1 MKETLKMSLK
11 EAERLGIMREIDK
24 KKLTL
29 AKAGEELGLSL
40 RQAKR
45 VRKRYLEYGERGLIS
60 LKRGR
65 RSNRKIEEGI
75 RDRAVRLIK
84 EKLDDFGPTLAR
96 EKLEEYEGI
105 KVSDETVRKWLIE
118 EGLWKI
124 KRRKE
129 VRVHQ
134 RRERR
139 KRFGELLQ
147 GDGSPHDWFEGR
159 SEKCVLIQFV
169 DDATSKTTTARF
181 VKTETTD
188 GYLDL
193 LKDHLGKY
201 GRPLGLYVDKH
212 SVFRV
217 NKEEIKTGVGIT
229 HFGQVVK
236 ELGID
241 LICAHSPQAKGRVER
256 KNGVFQD
263 RLIKE
268 MRLRGINTMEEG
280 NSFLP
285 EFLEIINEKFG
296 KEAASAE
303 DAHREM
309 RTKDKLERVFAR
321 KETRKLSKNLTFQ
334 YKGTL
339 YMLQTKTSHRL
350 RYATVDVLQG
360 VGEKIKVEYKGKPLK
375 YKKWSET
382 IYEQPRIL
390 DSKELEGIS
399 WATKQHPK
407 PRRNHPWR

>member
-1 MKETLKMSLK
+1 MKETLKMSIK
-11 EAERLGIMREIDK
+11 EAERLGTMRQIDR

-29 AKAGEELGLSL
+29 AKASEELGLCL
-40 RQAKR
+40 RQTKR
-45 VRKRYLEYGERGLIS
+45 VRKRYLEQGERGLIS

-65 RSNRKIEEGI
+65 ESNRKIDEGI
-75 RDRAVRLIK
+75 RDRAIKLIK
-84 EKLDDFGPTLAR
+84 EKLDDFGPTLAK

-118 EGLWKI
+118 EGLWKV
-124 KRRKE
+124 KRKKE
-129 VRVHQ
+129 EKVHQ

-139 KRFGELLQ
+139 RRFGELLQ

-159 SEKCVLIQFV
+159 SEKCVLIQLV
-169 DDATSKTTTARF
+169 DDATSKTTVARF
-181 VKTETTD
+181 VKAETTD

-193 LKDHLGKY
+193 LKDHLKRY

-217 NKEEIKTGVGIT
+217 NREEVKTGVGIT
-229 HFGQVVK
+229 HFGQVAK
-236 ELGID
+236 ELGIG
-241 LICAHSPQAKGRVER
+241 LICANSPQAKGRVER

-296 KEAASAE
+296 KKAASAE

-309 RTKDKLERVFAR
+309 RVSDNLERIFAR
-321 KETRKLSKNLTFQ
+321 KETRKISKNLTFQ

-339 YMLQTKTSHRL
+339 YMLETKTPHRL
-350 RYATVDVLQG
+350 RYATVDVLQSI
-360 VGEKIKVEYKGKPLK
+360 EEDIKVEYKGKPLE

-382 IYEQPRIL
+382 IYEQPRVL

-399 WATKQHPK
+399 WASKRYPK

>member
-1 MKETLKMSLK
+1 M
-11 EAERLGIMREIDK
+11 
-24 KKLTL
+24 
-29 AKAGEELGLSL
+29 
-40 RQAKR
+40 
-45 VRKRYLEYGERGLIS
+45 RKRYLEQGERGLIS

-65 RSNRKIEEGI
+65 ESKRKIDEGV
-75 RDRAVRLIK
+75 RDRAIKLIK
-84 EKLDDFGPTLAR
+84 EKLDGFGPTLAR

-124 KRRKE
+124 KREKE
-129 VRVHQ
+129 VKVYQ

-139 KRFGELLQ
+139 RRFGELLQ

-169 DDATSKTTTARF
+169 DDATSKTTAARF

-193 LKDHLGKY
+193 LKGHLGKY

-217 NKEEIKTGVGIT
+217 NREEIKTGVGIT

-241 LICAHSPQAKGRVER
+241 LICANSPQAKGRVER

-268 MRLRGINTMEEG
+268 MRLKGINTMKEG
-280 NSFLP
+280 NKFLP

-296 KEAASAE
+296 KKAASTE
-303 DAHREM
+303 DAHRKM
-309 RTKDKLERVFAR
+309 RTRDNLERIFAR

-339 YMLQTKTSHRL
+339 YLLQTKNPHRL
-350 RYATVDVLQG
+350 RHATVDIFWSA
-360 VGEKIKVEYKGKPLK
+360 GEEIKVEYKGKALE
-375 YKKWSET
+375 YKKWSEIT
-382 IYEQPRIL
+382 YEQPRIL
-390 DSKELEGIS
+390 DSKELEGVS
-399 WATKQHPK
+399 WASKQHSK

>member
-1 MKETLKMSLK
+1 MKETLKMSIK
-11 EAERLGIMREIDK
+11 EAERLGTMRQIDR

-29 AKAGEELGLSL
+29 ARASEEMGLCL
-40 RQAKR
+40 RQTKR
-45 VRKRYLEYGERGLIS
+45 VRKRYLEQGERGLIS

-65 RSNRKIEEGI
+65 ESNRKIDEGV
-75 RDRAVRLIK
+75 RDRAIKLIK

-124 KRRKE
+124 KKKKE
-129 VRVHQ
+129 VKMHQ

-139 KRFGELLQ
+139 RRFGELLQ

-169 DDATSKTTTARF
+169 DDATSKTTAARF

-217 NKEEIKTGVGIT
+217 NREEIKTGVGIT
-229 HFGQVVK
+229 HFGQVAK

-241 LICAHSPQAKGRVER
+241 LICANSPQAKGRVER

-268 MRLRGINTMEEG
+268 MRLRGINNMEEA
-280 NSFLP
+280 NRFLS

-296 KEAASAE
+296 KEAASTE
-303 DAHREM
+303 DAHRKM
-309 RTKDKLERVFAR
+309 RMRDNLERIFAR

-339 YMLQTKTSHRL
+339 YMLQTKAPHRL
-350 RYATVDVLQG
+350 RHATVDVLWSE
-360 VGEKIKVEYKGKPLK
+360 GEEIKVEYKGKAIE
-375 YKKWSET
+375 YKKWNEI

-399 WATKQHPK
+399 WATKRHSK

>member
-1 MKETLKMSLK
+1 MKETLKMSIK
-11 EAERLGIMREIDK
+11 EAERLGTMRQIDK

-29 AKAGEELGLSL
+29 AKASEELGLCL
-40 RQAKR
+40 RQTKR
-45 VRKRYLEYGERGLIS
+45 VRKRYLEQGERGLIS

-65 RSNRKIEEGI
+65 ESNRKIDEGI
-75 RDRAVRLIK
+75 RDRAIKLIK
-84 EKLDDFGPTLAR
+84 EKLDDFGPTLAK

-118 EGLWKI
+118 EGLWKV
-124 KRRKE
+124 KRKKE
-129 VRVHQ
+129 EKVHQ

-139 KRFGELLQ
+139 RRFGELLQ

-169 DDATSKTTTARF
+169 DDATSKTTVARF
-181 VKTETTD
+181 VKAETTD

-193 LKDHLGKY
+193 LKDHLKKY
-201 GRPLGLYVDKH
+201 GKPLGLYVDKH

-217 NKEEIKTGVGIT
+217 NREEVKTGVGIT
-229 HFGQVVK
+229 HFGQVAK

-241 LICAHSPQAKGRVER
+241 LICANSPQAKGRVER

-309 RTKDKLERVFAR
+309 RVRDNLERIFAR
-321 KETRKLSKNLTFQ
+321 KETRKISKNLTFQ

-339 YMLQTKTSHRL
+339 YMVETKTPHRL
-350 RYATVDVLQG
+350 RYATVDVLSI
-360 VGEKIKVEYKGKPLK
+360 EEDIKVEYKGKPLE

-382 IYEQPRIL
+382 IYEQPRVL

-399 WATKQHPK
+399 WASKRYPK